1 MTPAKNPYAYGGPC
15 YLAFED
21 GYLAALRDVE
31 ELMKEG
37 ESDVERNHAAGN
49 AAGLSG
55 NDENASE
62 SRKRG
67 QKRDHSD

>member
-1 MTPAKNPYAYGGPC
+1 MARENPYKPGGPC
-15 YLAFED
+15 YLAYEA
-21 GYLAALRDVE
+21 GYADAILDAMEMMGGCEIHV
-31 ELMKEG
+31 K
-37 ESDVERNHAAGN
+37 RNHAAGD